1 MSRIKPILKPAD
13 LPATA
18 DAASRDA
25 LKALFD
31 HMFPGVENPE
41 IPGKSAAFG
50 TVANDPKLALLLV
63 KLSDYVVREMPFT
76 STRRDLQQL
85 MVQAL
90 NWKLGCDFSFQSH
103 LAPAA
108 AAGISLELQ
117 TQIPF
122 WKTSNAFN
130 EEQRLVIEY
139 TVAVVEGV
147 VPDALYQRVAAHF
160 DERDTLALTVGISWW
175 SFWAMIINAT
185 RTEFDFGFRKD
196 A

>member
-1 MSRIKPILKPAD
+1 MSRIKPMLKPSD
-13 LPATA
+13 YPAGVD
-18 DAASRDA
+18 DATRVAA
-25 LKALFD
+25 KALFD

-63 KLSDYVVREMPFT
+63 KLSDYVTREMPFT

-103 LAPAA
+103 IAPAA
-108 AAGISLELQ
+108 AVDISLELQ

-122 WKTSNAFN
+122 WKTTNAFN
-130 EEQRLVIEY
+130 DEQRLVIEY
-139 TVAVVEGV
+139 TVAVVEGS
-147 VPDALYQRVAAHF
+147 VPDELYQRVAAHF
-160 DERDTLALTVGISWW
+160 DERDTLALTVGVAWW

-185 RTEFDFGFRKD
+185 KTEFDFGLRKD

>member
-1 MSRIKPILKPAD
+1 MSRIKPMLKPSD
-13 LPATA
+13 YPAGVD
-18 DAASRDA
+18 DATRVAA
-25 LKALFD
+25 KALFD

-63 KLSDYVVREMPFT
+63 KLSDYVTREMPFT

-103 LAPAA
+103 IAPAA
-108 AAGISLELQ
+108 AVDISLELQ

-122 WKTSNAFN
+122 WKTTNAFN
-130 EEQRLVIEY
+130 DEQRLVIEY
-139 TVAVVEGV
+139 TVAVVEGS
-147 VPDALYQRVAAHF
+147 VPDELYQRVAAHF
-160 DERDTLALTVGISWW
+160 DERDTLALTVGVAWW

-185 RTEFDFGFRKD
+185 KTEFDFGFRKD

>member
-1 MSRIKPILKPAD
+1 MARINPMLKPSDYPEGIDAD
-13 LPATA
+13 SKSAVE
-18 DAASRDA
+18 
-25 LKALFD
+25 ALFN

-50 TVANDPKLALLLV
+50 IVANDPHLAIHLV

-103 LAPAA
+103 IAPAA
-108 AAGISLELQ
+108 VAGISAELQ
-117 TQIPF
+117 ALIPF
-122 WKTSNAFN
+122 WQTTNAFTD
-130 EEQRLVIEY
+130 EQRLVIEY
-139 TVAVVEGV
+139 SVAVVEGV
-147 VPDALYQRVAAHF
+147 VPDELYGRVAAYF
-160 DERDTLALTVGISWW
+160 NQSDTLALTVGIAWW

-185 RTEFDFGFRKD
+185 KTEFDFGFRKD
-196 A
+196 T

>member
-1 MSRIKPILKPAD
+1 MSRIKPMLKPSDYPAD
-13 LPATA
+13 TDDATR
-18 DAASRDA
+18 AAA
-25 LKALFD
+25 KALFD

-63 KLSDYVVREMPFT
+63 KLSDYIVREMPFT

-103 LAPAA
+103 IAPAA
-108 AAGISLELQ
+108 AAGISVELQ

-122 WKTSNAFN
+122 WKTTNAFN
-130 EEQRLVIEY
+130 EEQRLVIKY
-139 TVAVVEGV
+139 AVAVVEGS
-147 VPDALYQRVAAHF
+147 VPDELYQRVSSRF
-160 DERDTLALTVGISWW
+160 NERDTLALTVGTAWW

-185 RTEFDFGFRKD
+185 KTEFDFGFRKD

>member
-1 MSRIKPILKPAD
+1 MSRIKPMLKPSD
-13 LPATA
+13 YPAGVDEATRV
-18 DAASRDA
+18 AA
-25 LKALFD
+25 KALFD

-85 MVQAL
+85 MVQTL

-103 LAPAA
+103 IAPAA
-108 AAGISLELQ
+108 AVGISLELQ

-122 WKTSNAFN
+122 WKTTNAFN
-130 EEQRLVIEY
+130 DEQRLVIEY
-139 TVAVVEGV
+139 TVAVVEGS
-147 VPDALYQRVAAHF
+147 VPDELYQRVAAHF
-160 DERDTLALTVGISWW
+160 DERDTLALTVGVAWW

-185 RTEFDFGFRKD
+185 KTEFDFGFRKD

>member
-1 MSRIKPILKPAD
+1 MSRIKPMLKPSDYPAGAD
-13 LPATA
+13 DATR
-18 DAASRDA
+18 AAA
-25 LKALFD
+25 KALFD

-103 LAPAA
+103 IAPAA

-130 EEQRLVIEY
+130 DEQRLVIEY
-139 TVAVVEGV
+139 TVAVVEGS
-147 VPDALYQRVAAHF
+147 VPDELYQRVAAHF
-160 DERDTLALTVGISWW
+160 DERDTLALTVGVAWW

-185 RTEFDFGFRKD
+185 KTEFDFGFRKD

>member
-1 MSRIKPILKPAD
+1 MSRIKPMLKPSD
-13 LPATA
+13 YPEGVDDATR
-18 DAASRDA
+18 AAA
-25 LKALFD
+25 KALFD

-103 LAPAA
+103 IAPAA
-108 AAGISLELQ
+108 AAGISAELQ

-122 WKTSNAFN
+122 WRTSNAFN
-130 EEQRLVIEY
+130 DEQRLVIEY
-139 TVAVVEGV
+139 TVAVVDGT
-147 VPDALYQRVAAHF
+147 VPDELYRRVAAHF
-160 DERDTLALTVGISWW
+160 DERDTLALTVGVAWW